1 MTRAEIEDTFAPE
14 LQQMTVKNK
23 LSYSEVMEQMT
34 QQYDGYRFTY
44 DEEYTPMYNPFSVL
58 SALSKLSFGSYWFAS
73 GTPTFLIEMLKKT
86 YYDLRKMDGIE
97 VAAIS
102 LSSDRVD
109 VNNPIPIVYQTGYLT
124 IKKYDERFQLY
135 TLGFPNE
142 EVKYGFFN
150 FAAPFL

>member
-1 MTRAEIEDTFAPE
+1 
-14 LQQMTVKNK
+14 
-23 LSYSEVMEQMT
+23 
-34 QQYDGYRFTY
+34 
-44 DEEYTPMYNPFSVL
+44 
-58 SALSKLSFGSYWFAS
+58 
-73 GTPTFLIEMLKKT
+73 MLKKT
-86 YYDLRKMDGIE
+86 DYDLRKMDGIE

-109 VNNPIPIVYQTGYLT
+109 VNNPIPMVYQSGYLT
-124 IKKYDERFQLY
+124 IKKYDKRFQLY